1 MTRPLTLVA
10 FALCLTTGC
19 SRSKNVVNA
28 SSGLQEQSPAPPPL
42 VRITGLIRAVR
53 VHSIQVPQI
62 AGAQGNRITL
72 VTVAPNGTTV
82 RQGDTLAEF
91 DNTKQ
96 LDDALEAEAKFD
108 DLTHQAAQKAA
119 QNRSDAAVRLADLKQ
134 AEVDFGKA
142 EIQLKKGPI
151 LNEIDRIKNEA
162 KAESAKALVESLQKS
177 HAAHVRAEAAA
188 LRVLELQRDRQR
200 VALER
205 AKTSAEKLTV
215 RAPLGGMVALE
226 NVWKGGS
233 MGHAQEGD
241 QLFGGQPLL
250 KIFDPSEM
258 VVDTQVGE
266 PDGTRLTHGLR
277 ARVRLD
283 AYPDMELDAAFVSS
297 SPVAVTA
304 LGSPVKNF
312 TARFRLLKVDPRLL
326 PDLSAAV
333 IIQP

>member
-1 MTRPLTLVA
+1 MR
-10 FALCLTTGC
+10 AL
-19 SRSKNVVNA
+19 
-28 SSGLQEQSPAPPPL
+28 
-42 VRITGLIRAVR
+42 R
-53 VHSIQVPQI
+53 VYSVQVPQI
-62 AGAQGNRITL
+62 AGAQGNRTTL
-72 VTVAPNGTTV
+72 VTLVPNGTIV
-82 RQGDTLAEF
+82 KQGDELAEF

-108 DLTHQAAQKAA
+108 DLNHQAAQKAA
-119 QNRSDAAVRLADLKQ
+119 QNRSDAALRMEALKQ

-162 KAESAKALVESLQKS
+162 RAESAQALVQSLQKS
-177 HAAHVRAEAAA
+177 HAARMRAEAAA
-188 LRVLELQRDRQR
+188 LRVIELQRDRQK

-205 AKTSAEKLTV
+205 AKTNAEKLTIK
-215 RAPLGGMVALE
+215 APLTGMVALE
-226 NVWKGGS
+226 NIWKGGS

-241 QLFGGQPLL
+241 QLWGGQALL

-258 VVDTQVGE
+258 VVDAQVGE
-266 PDGTRLTHGLR
+266 PDGTRLTPGLR
-277 ARVRLD
+277 AKVRLD
-283 AYPDMELDAAFVSS
+283 AYPDMELEAAFVNS

-312 TARFRLLKVDPRLL
+312 NARFRLLKADPRLL